1 MTRMMMM
8 MIFSGC
14 GRGFKVDGE
23 NRKCKVVIQAGRVR
37 EGNKTMADKSA
48 DS

>member
-1 MTRMMMM
+1 ME
-8 MIFSGC
+8 
-14 GRGFKVDGE
+14 GE

-37 EGNKTMADKSA
+37 EGNKTMADKLA